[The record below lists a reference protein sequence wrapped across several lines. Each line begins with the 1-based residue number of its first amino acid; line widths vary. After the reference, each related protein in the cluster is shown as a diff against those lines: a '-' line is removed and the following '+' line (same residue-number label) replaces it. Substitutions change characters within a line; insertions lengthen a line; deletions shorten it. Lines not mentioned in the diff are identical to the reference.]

1 MNLRNNHERKRV
13 LENEQSLWNPLFLQL
28 NFAIKN
34 IKTYFKSLPKDEKLK
49 IYDFGCGQ
57 KPYQVFVSNH
67 EYIGIDIDQANTMA
81 DIYADIVN
89 LPIEDSQADIVVS
102 FYVLEHV
109 QNPQLVLN
117 EKYRILKDGGE
128 LFMLIPMYWE
138 EHEQPHDYFRF
149 TRYGIKMLMK
159 NAGFKEIK
167 IEEVNTNYAILGMHL
182 ARLFSGKQYLKFLV
196 PVINFIFNKLE
207 LRVLD
212 KAKKQNIS
220 LSNVMTFAVKG
231 QK

>member
-1 MNLRNNHERKRV
+1 
-13 LENEQSLWNPLFLQL
+13 
-28 NFAIKN
+28 
-34 IKTYFKSLPKDEKLK
+34 
-49 IYDFGCGQ
+49 
-57 KPYQVFVSNH
+57 
-67 EYIGIDIDQANTMA
+67 MA
-81 DIYADIVN
+81 DIYADIAN

-117 EKYRILKDGGE
+117 EKYRILKNGGE

-159 NAGFKEIK
+159 NAGFKETK
-167 IEEVNTNYAILGMHL
+167 IEEVNTNFAILGMHL
-182 ARLFSGKQYLKFLV
+182 ARLFSARQYLKFLV
-196 PVINFIFNKLE
+196 PAINFIFNRLE